1 MEMSL
6 LMKILYDSLERI
18 GSLNYFLWHSEVLRK
33 QMDQSLSI
41 YWNMNQGTIKR
52 NYRCY

>member
-41 YWNMNQGTIKR
+41 YSGTSI
-52 NYRCY
+52 NGHLHTSVTS